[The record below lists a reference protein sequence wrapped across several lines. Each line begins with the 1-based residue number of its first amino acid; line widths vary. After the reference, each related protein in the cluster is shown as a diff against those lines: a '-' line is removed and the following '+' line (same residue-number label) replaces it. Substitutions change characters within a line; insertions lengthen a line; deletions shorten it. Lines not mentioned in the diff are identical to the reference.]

1 LLVENIN
8 LMVIRKATKADVLI
22 ITEQLFLA
30 MEEIL
35 YAFIGM
41 KDHKK
46 AKSFL
51 RYFVEKENNQ
61 YSYKN
66 CLVAE
71 SENEVIGTLNIYDG
85 GKLESLRAPIVAYIK
100 THFGIG
106 FDHEKETQEGEY
118 YIDSLGVGK
127 NHQKKG
133 IGTELLQFTIDR
145 YVKSDQR
152 TVGLLVDEDNPN
164 AEKLYL
170 KLGFEFVGRKALAGK
185 KMKHLQLK
193 PKAKE

>member
-1 LLVENIN
+1 
-8 LMVIRKATKADVLI
+8 MVIRKATKADAEI

-35 YAFIGM
+35 YAFIAM
-41 KDHKK
+41 KDKKK
-46 AKSFL
+46 AKAFL
-51 RYFVEKENNQ
+51 RYFVGEENNQ
-61 YSYKN
+61 YSYEN

-71 SENEVIGTLNIYDG
+71 SENEIIGTLNIYDG
-85 GKLESLRAPIVAYIK
+85 QQLESLRAPIIAYIK

-106 FDHEKETQEGEY
+106 FNHEEETQEGEY
-118 YIDSLGVGK
+118 YIDSLGVSEKHQGK
-127 NHQKKG
+127 G
-133 IGTELLQFTIDR
+133 AGTALLKFTIEK
-145 YVKSDQR
+145 YVKNNQR
-152 TVGLLVDEDNPN
+152 TIGLLVDEGNPN

-193 PKAKE
+193 PKVKE

>member
-1 LLVENIN
+1 
-8 LMVIRKATKADVLI
+8 MVIRKANKVDAET

-61 YSYKN
+61 YSYEN
-66 CLVAE
+66 CLVVE
-71 SENEVIGTLNIYDG
+71 SGNEVIGTLNIYDG
-85 GKLESLRAPIVAYIK
+85 GKLESLRAPIIAYIK

-106 FDHEKETQEGEY
+106 FHHEEETQEGEY
-118 YIDSLGVGK
+118 YIDSLGISRSHQGK
-127 NHQKKG
+127 
-133 IGTELLQFTIDR
+133 GTGTALLKFTIDK

-152 TVGLLVDEDNPN
+152 TIGLLVDEDNPN

-170 KLGFEFVGRKALAGK
+170 KLGFELIGRKTLAGK
-185 KMKHLQLK
+185 KMKHLQLR
-193 PKAKE
+193 PKVKE

>member
-1 LLVENIN
+1 MI
-8 LMVIRKATKADVLI
+8 IRKATKAESQI
-22 ITEQLFLA
+22 ITEHVFLA
-30 MEEIL
+30 MEQIL

-41 KDHKK
+41 KDHEK

-71 SENEVIGTLNIYDG
+71 SENEVKGTLNIYDG
-85 GKLESLRAPIVAYIK
+85 GKLERLRAPIIAYIK

-106 FDHEKETQEGEY
+106 FHHEEETQEGEY

-127 NHQKKG
+127 SQQGKG
-133 IGTELLQFTIDR
+133 LGSALLKFTIDK
-145 YVKSDQR
+145 YVKNDQK
-152 TVGLLVDEDNPN
+152 TIGLLVDEDNTN

-170 KLGFEFVGRKALAGK
+170 KLGFELVGRKVLTGK

-193 PKAKE
+193 PNIEI

>member
-1 LLVENIN
+1 MLVENIN

-71 SENEVIGTLNIYDG
+71 SENEIIGTLNIYDG
-85 GKLESLRAPIVAYIK
+85 GKLESLRAPIIACIK
-100 THFGIG
+100 NHFGIS
-106 FDHEKETQEGEY
+106 FKHEKETQEGEY
-118 YIDSLGVGK
+118 YIDSLGVSK
-127 NHQKKG
+127 NHHGKG
-133 IGTELLQFTIDR
+133 
-145 YVKSDQR
+145 
-152 TVGLLVDEDNPN
+152 
-164 AEKLYL
+164 A
-170 KLGFEFVGRKALAGK
+170 
-185 KMKHLQLK
+185 
-193 PKAKE
+193 